1 VHSLNSTR
9 SAVGVARGA
18 SYLIVNNAAVVLIGL
33 IAFALIA
40 RLISREEMGAVVVL
54 TLIATGAQLLSSL
67 GFGATAT
74 RFVSSLEATG
84 EHDKM
89 RSAGYECILI
99 TIAATLAASAIV
111 YLSAGPL
118 AASLLGSSSQAN
130 LIRLLPLEICALGIS
145 SILTNVL
152 IGVKKFKETAI
163 SGIASF
169 ALRQGLVVALLMLGW
184 GLSGIVIGW
193 GIGDSL
199 DSIVLAIYTRKYLGP
214 VRIGYG
220 MWKLIKFSTPLFV
233 GSAAGYAW
241 TWFDRAL
248 LLPLVPLAQLGSYNV
263 AVRAYGVL
271 SSTPSAI
278 SGALFP
284 YYSHFHPTGSEAS
297 PNVNLENA
305 MKVASR
311 YIAYL
316 TVPLSVGL
324 AVTALPAATLLAGR
338 IYADAA
344 LPLAIMSLSMGL
356 ICQSYAL
363 SQIFVVLGK
372 TTTSAS
378 ITIASVALPTFVGFV
393 IIPYLGISG
402 GAVARGLSLMFSLIL
417 SILVLRRFL
426 KVSFDMRAYAKAW
439 IASLVMAAIV
449 LIAQQLY
456 YSKYLL
462 PVYIAIGG
470 VVFVIVLRM
479 LHAATPSDLELIS
492 DYLGPRMNFIT
503 RLLRKL
509 LGVRAEAT

>member
-1 VHSLNSTR
+1 
-9 SAVGVARGA
+9 VGVARGA
-18 SYLIVNNAAVVLIGL
+18 SYLIANNAAVTVIGL

-54 TLIATGAQLLSSL
+54 TLVATGAQLLSSL
-67 GFGATAT
+67 GLGATAT
-74 RFVSSLEATG
+74 RFVSSLESTG
-84 EHDKM
+84 EREKM

-99 TIAATLAASAIV
+99 TLTATLAASALV
-111 YLSAGPL
+111 YLSADSL
-118 AASLLGSSSQAN
+118 ATSLLGSSAQAN
-130 LIRLLPLEICALGIS
+130 LIRLLPLEICALGMS

-152 IGVKKFKETAI
+152 IGLKKFKETAI
-163 SGIASF
+163 SGIISF
-169 ALRQGLVVALLMLGW
+169 ALRQGLVVALLELGW

-199 DSIVLAIYTRKYLGP
+199 DSIVMALYTRKFLGP

-220 MWKLIKFSTPLFV
+220 IWKLFKFSTPLFV

-271 SSTPSAI
+271 TSTPSAI

-284 YYSHFHPTGSEAS
+284 YYSHFHPTGSKVS
-297 PNVNLENA
+297 QTVDLENA
-305 MKVASR
+305 VKIASR
-311 YIAYL
+311 YISFL

-344 LPLAIMSLSMGL
+344 LPLAIMAVSMAL
-356 ICQSYAL
+356 TCQVYAL

-378 ITIASVALPTFVGFV
+378 ITIASVSLPTFVGIV
-393 IIPYLGISG
+393 IIPYLGMPG
-402 GAVARGLSLMFSLIL
+402 GSVVRGLSLVFSLIL

-426 KVSFDMRAYAKAW
+426 KIRFDMQAFAHSW
-439 IASLVMAAIV
+439 IASLAMAAIV
-449 LIAQQLY
+449 LIAQQLF

-462 PVYIAIGG
+462 PLYIAIGAA
-470 VVFVIVLRM
+470 VFVIMLRL
-479 LHAATPSDLELIS
+479 LHAATPRDLELIS
-492 DYLGPRMNFIT
+492 DYLGPRMSFIT
-503 RLLRKL
+503 RLLGKL
-509 LGVRAEAT
+509 LGVKTKAT